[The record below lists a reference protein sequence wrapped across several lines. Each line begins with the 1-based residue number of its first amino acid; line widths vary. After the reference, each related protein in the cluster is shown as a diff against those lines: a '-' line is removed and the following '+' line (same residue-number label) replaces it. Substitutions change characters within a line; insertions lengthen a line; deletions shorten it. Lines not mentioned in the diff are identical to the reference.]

1 MRIFKRRTQYF
12 VEHGLQLRF
21 ARFVLLFM
29 LGCCVVTA
37 LAVFYAT
44 FSVLS
49 EKLMGIY
56 PQARLTEIFRAA
68 YGALGVAL
76 VVMVPVIFYG
86 ALVFS
91 HRLAGPMPKIYQA
104 LRDIGGGNF
113 DVRLTLRKRDELRE
127 LADGI
132 NAMAAQLKERETKK

>member
-1 MRIFKRRTQYF
+1 MSMLKRRTQYF
-12 VEHGLQLRF
+12 VERGLQLRF

-29 LGCCVVTA
+29 LSGCVATA
-37 LAVFYAT
+37 LIVFYAT

-56 PQARLTEIFRAA
+56 PQSRLTEIFRAA
-68 YGALGVAL
+68 YGAFGVAL
-76 VVMVPVIFYG
+76 LVMVPVIFYG
-86 ALVFS
+86 AVVFS

-104 LRDIGGGNF
+104 LRDIGAGNF
-113 DVRLTLRKRDELRE
+113 SVRLTLRKRDELRE
-127 LADGI
+127 LADVI